1 MRKKSSKD
9 KWQKRW
15 FEANDHYL
23 TYYKSE
29 TSDNLLACI
38 DLRLVGDI
46 RLSTDPEHI
55 SEFVIQLGDR
65 NYRMKAKTAEE
76 AERWVKGLLARKD
89 GDSSAEEAANGSG
102 NDKNKLLAAGG
113 KADPKDYGVNDAN
126 GSAKLDG
133 SGKVVKAKELEVRF
147 CLLTLITTQW
157 PALLPTLV
165 FASSTNCHTFD
176 MATWRD
182 SLTNAPPDPFCFYL
196 TSVCHLH
203 VWLLDNSKM
212 QRLAVARAVLDAAS
226 CKLDE

>member
-1 MRKKSSKD
+1 MDGGAAMNGKVTKAEVMEKSTVYAELRGYLRKKSSKD

-133 SGKVVKAKELEVRF
+133 SGKVVKAKELEQDAEAGGGP
-147 CLLTLITTQW
+147 CC
-157 PALLPTLV
+157 
-165 FASSTNCHTFD
+165 SGC
-176 MATWRD
+176 
-182 SLTNAPPDPFCFYL
+182 SL
-196 TSVCHLH
+196 
-203 VWLLDNSKM
+203 M
-212 QRLAVARAVLDAAS
+212 
-226 CKLDE
+226 